1 MSTPMSS
8 GGGMDDDQSS
18 SKKPVSFQFCA
29 ECSNMLY
36 PREDNSSRTL
46 QFVCR
51 TCHYTT
57 EAINTCVFRNELSST
72 ASLHAGIIPGMGKDP
87 TVGTASDAPTSE
99 SAEGSV
105 VLSVVIPVADPS
117 LPVINSLLPSPSDS
131 EHSSDCETTIAL
143 CTLCGIPVSCSVCG
157 DAYLYVPIESCPAT
171 QPITQPAITQ
181 SAVTQSAVT
190 QPSLAAQSSPAA
202 TRSASTRMFNSKD
215 LTPPH
220 TPPTSPGGTLVNL
233 RNSNFFDLFNSHF
246 IDLYDDYANYEDYSN
261 YDYVVDD
268 AEDDDGAAMD

>member
-8 GGGMDDDQSS
+8 GGMDDVDQSS

-87 TVGTASDAPTSE
+87 TVGAALAAPINESADGSASASVALNAAGPSFPLTHSRPPSPPASDYS
-99 SAEGSV
+99 G
-105 VLSVVIPVADPS
+105 
-117 LPVINSLLPSPSDS
+117 
-131 EHSSDCETTIAL
+131 
-143 CTLCGIPVSCSVCG
+143 
-157 DAYLYVPIESCPAT
+157 
-171 QPITQPAITQ
+171 
-181 SAVTQSAVT
+181 
-190 QPSLAAQSSPAA
+190 SSPATTVLLCTGCGLPVLCEVCGIA
-202 TRSASTRMFNSKD
+202 HIYVPT
-215 LTPPH
+215 
-220 TPPTSPGGTLVNL
+220 TSPQETQSGTAPASPAPSPPFGPSANDGNNNNGALD
-233 RNSNFFDLFNSHF
+233 FGDLSLFE
-246 IDLYDDYANYEDYSN
+246 DDMMYDFMGE
-261 YDYVVDD
+261 D
-268 AEDDDGAAMD
+268 AEDGDDEAQQTARD

>member
-8 GGGMDDDQSS
+8 GGGMDDVDQS

-87 TVGTASDAPTSE
+87 TVGTASAAPSSE
-99 SAEGSV
+99 SASGSV
-105 VLSVVIPVADPS
+105 ALSVAAPVAPPS
-117 LPVINSLLPSPSDS
+117 FPTTTSRPPSPPTS
-131 EHSSDCETTIAL
+131 EHSSSCPTTIAL
-143 CTLCGIPVSCSVCG
+143 CTVCGIPVVCRVCG
-157 DAYLYVPIESCPAT
+157 VAHMYIPIESSQAN
-171 QPITQPAITQ
+171 
-181 SAVTQSAVT
+181 
-190 QPSLAAQSSPAA
+190 
-202 TRSASTRMFNSKD
+202 RSANVSGSNALSP
-215 LTPPH
+215 LH
-220 TPPTSPGGTLVNL
+220 TPPRSPSATI
-233 RNSNFFDLFNSHF
+233 NFNFL
-246 IDLYDDYANYEDYSN
+246 DLYDDYANYEDYSN
-261 YDYVVDD
+261 YDHTNDD
-268 AEDDDGAAMD
+268 GEDDEGTAMD